1 MQIPRVYDDLEKNI
15 QPNRAVVI
23 YGPRQVG
30 KTTLLNNYLK
40 HTKYKYRLDSGEN
53 IRIAEILGS
62 QDFNRLREYASGYEL
77 LVIDEA
83 QKIANIGM
91 GLKILVDNV
100 PNIRIIVT
108 GSSSFELAGQVGEP
122 LTGRKATLNLYPI
135 AQIEYRKMLNNAFEL
150 KQKLPVFLIFG
161 SYPAVLT
168 AEPRQEKIR
177 ILQELADSYLVKD
190 ILALDKI
197 KKSKII
203 LDLLRLLAFQ
213 IGNEVSLSELGQK
226 LGLDYKTVY
235 RYLDLLEKAFVIIRL
250 SGFSRNLRNEINRKN
265 KYYFYDTGIRN
276 AVISNFNDLAM
287 RDDVGG
293 LWENFLVA
301 ERIKNQEYSPIYAN
315 NYFWRTWQQKEIDW
329 IEERGGHLYGFEF
342 KWGPHKYRPPQEFL
356 KTYPEGSV
364 EVINQENYLEFAG
377 CEDK

>member
-1 MQIPRVYDDLEKNI
+1 MQIPRIYDNLDKFI
-15 QPNRAVVI
+15 KPNKVVVI

-40 HTKYKYRLDSGEN
+40 HTTYKYRLDSGEN
-53 IRIAEILGS
+53 IRVAEILSS
-62 QDFNRLREYASGYEL
+62 QDFSKLREYAGNYEL

-83 QKIANIGM
+83 QKIPNVGM
-91 GLKILVDNV
+91 GLKILVDSV
-100 PNIRIIVT
+100 SDIRIIVT

-122 LTGRKATLNLYPI
+122 LTGRKYTLNLYPI
-135 AQIEYRKMLNNAFEL
+135 AQVEYEKMLNSQFDMKE
-150 KQKLPVFLIFG
+150 KLSEFLIFG

-168 AEPRQEKIR
+168 ADIKSEKIR
-177 ILQELADSYLVKD
+177 VLQELADSYLVKD

-213 IGNEVSLSELGQK
+213 IGSEVSLSELGQK
-226 LGLDYKTVY
+226 LALDYKTVS
-235 RYLDLLEKAFVIIRL
+235 RYLDLLEKAFVIFRL
-250 SGFSRNLRNEINRKN
+250 RGFSRNLRNEVNKKN

-276 AVISNFNDLAM
+276 AVVSNFNDLSM
-287 RDDVGG
+287 RDDIGG

-301 ERIKNQEYSPIYAN
+301 ERLKNQEYSPIYAN

-329 IEERGGHLYGFEF
+329 IEERDGRLYGFEF
-342 KWGPHKYRPPQEFL
+342 KWGAHKYHPPQEFL
-356 KTYPEGSV
+356 STYPEGSV
-364 EVINQENYLEFAG
+364 EIINKENYLRFVG
-377 CEDK
+377 CEK

>member
-1 MQIPRVYDDLEKNI
+1 MQIPRIYDNLDKFI
-15 QPNRAVVI
+15 KPNKVVVI

-40 HTKYKYRLDSGEN
+40 HTTYKYRLDSGEN
-53 IRIAEILGS
+53 IRVAEILSS
-62 QDFNRLREYASGYEL
+62 QDFSKLREYAGNYEL

-83 QKIANIGM
+83 QKIPNVGM
-91 GLKILVDNV
+91 GLKILVDSV
-100 PNIRIIVT
+100 SDIRIIVT

-122 LTGRKATLNLYPI
+122 LTGRKYTLNLYPI
-135 AQIEYRKMLNNAFEL
+135 AQVEYGKMLNSQFDL
-150 KQKLPVFLIFG
+150 KEKLSEFLIFG

-168 AEPRQEKIR
+168 ADIKSEKIR
-177 ILQELADSYLVKD
+177 VLQELADSYLVKD

-213 IGNEVSLSELGQK
+213 IGSEVSLSELGQK
-226 LGLDYKTVY
+226 LALDYKTVS
-235 RYLDLLEKAFVIIRL
+235 RYLDLLEKAFVIFRL
-250 SGFSRNLRNEINRKN
+250 RGFSRNLRNEVNKKN

-276 AVISNFNDLAM
+276 AVISNFNDLSM
-287 RDDVGG
+287 RDDIGG

-301 ERIKNQEYSPIYAN
+301 ERLKNQAYSPIYAN

-329 IEERGGHLYGFEF
+329 VEERDGRLYGFEF
-342 KWGPHKYRPPQEFL
+342 KWGARKYRPPQEFL
-356 KTYPEGSV
+356 SAYPEGSV
-364 EVINQENYLEFAG
+364 EIINKENYLQFVG
-377 CEDK
+377 CEK

>member
-1 MQIPRVYDDLEKNI
+1 MQIPRIYDNLEKAI
-15 QPNRAVVI
+15 QPNRVVVI

-62 QDFNRLREYASGYEL
+62 QDFVRLREYASGYEL

-100 PNIRIIVT
+100 PDIRIVVT

-122 LTGRKATLNLYPI
+122 LTGRKMTLNLYPI

-150 KQKLPVFLIFG
+150 KQKLPEFLIFG

-213 IGNEVSLSELGQK
+213 IGSEVSLSELGRK
-226 LGLDYKTVY
+226 LGLDYKTVD

-276 AVISNFNDLAM
+276 AIISNFNDLAM
-287 RDDVGG
+287 RDDIGG

-301 ERIKNQEYSPIYAN
+301 ERIKNQEYSAIYAN

-329 IEERGGHLYGFEF
+329 VEERGGHLYGFEF
-342 KWGPHKYRPPQEFL
+342 KWGAHKYRAPREFL
-356 KTYPEGSV
+356 TTYPEGSV
-364 EVINQENYLEFAG
+364 EVINKENYLGFAG
-377 CEDK
+377 CGGK